1 MKPTI
6 GRVVLY
12 RSRTGNYT
20 VPAII
25 TATTDSLYQPNVDA
39 GHIAGLTDEQHVHL
53 SALTPGKPGTRGSEN
68 VDMLVPDSDARP
80 IRPNIAGLYQE
91 DDVPQWDPAWL
102 PESPVFDHEH
112 LDLQPAGTWTWPPR
126 V

>member
-25 TATTDSLYQPNVDA
+25 TATADSLHWPNVEA
-39 GHIAGLTDEQHVHL
+39 GYIAGVSNVMHVHL
-53 SALTPGKPGTRGSEN
+53 SALTPGKPGTRGPEN
-68 VDMLVPDSDARP
+68 VDMQVPDSPERP
-80 IRPNIAGLYQE
+80 IRPNVAGLYQE
-91 DDVPQWDPAWL
+91 DDVPFWE
-102 PESPVFDHEH
+102 PEDGFSHDALEM
-112 LDLQPAGTWTWPPR
+112 QPAGTWTWPPR
-126 V
+126 A